1 MRAMSRRAVVAAA
14 AFTAASGLAFAQ
26 TTEDEVQK
34 YRKMVAQDNPGE
46 LWELKG
52 EKLFK
57 EKRGPKNVSLEQCDF
72 GMGRGVLKGA
82 YARLPRYFADTDRVM
97 DMEARLVHCM
107 ETLQGLNRADV
118 LKTKFGNLNRESPI
132 EALASY
138 IAAQSAHMPIDVR
151 LDHAK
156 EKQAYRIGEALFY
169 RRMSKMDFA
178 CATCHADQGK
188 RIRLQDLY
196 NISDRAQIQR
206 VMATWPAYRVSQ
218 STVRTMQHR
227 LWDCGWQMRLPNVDF
242 GSEWTVALH
251 TYLSFTANGAKVDAP
266 SLKR

>member
-1 MRAMSRRAVVAAA
+1 MHLLLSKGAVAAA
-14 AFTAASGLAFAQ
+14 VLTIASGFVVAQ
-26 TTEDEVQK
+26 TTEDELKK
-34 YRKMVAQDNPGE
+34 YRAMVADGNPGE
-46 LWELKG
+46 LWEIKG
-52 EKLFK
+52 EALFRKKL
-57 EKRGPKNVSLEQCDF
+57 GPKDVSLEKCDF
-72 GMGRGVLKGA
+72 GLGPGVVKGA
-82 YARLPRYFADTDRVM
+82 YARLPRYFADVDRVM

-107 ETLQGLNRADV
+107 ETQQGLNRADV
-118 LKTKFGNLNRESPI
+118 LKTKFGNLNRESAI

-156 EKQAYRIGEALFY
+156 EKEAYRIGEALFN

-196 NISDRAQIQR
+196 NIADRAQVQR
-206 VMATWPAYRVSQ
+206 VMATWPAYRVSH

-242 GSEWTVALH
+242 GSEWTMALH
-251 TYLSFTANGAKVDAP
+251 TYLSFTANGAKIDAP